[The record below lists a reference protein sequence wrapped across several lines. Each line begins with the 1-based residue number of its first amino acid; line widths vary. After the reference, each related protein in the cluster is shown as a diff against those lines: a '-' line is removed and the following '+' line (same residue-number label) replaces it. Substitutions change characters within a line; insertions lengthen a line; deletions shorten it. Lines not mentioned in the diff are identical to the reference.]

1 MKEIQELLSRQMTRK
16 EFLRLFVVALV
27 ALFGIN
33 NFIAA
38 LRKSP
43 KLTNEQPTVPE
54 KASEGF
60 GTRKFGV

>member
-27 ALFGIN
+27 AMLGVN

-38 LRKSP
+38 LRKSS
-43 KLTNEQPTVPE
+43 KQTGKSIAGS
-54 KASEGF
+54 KATKGF
-60 GTRKFGV
+60 GTRKFGA